1 MPAKDVYHETVKN
14 ALLKDGWNLTDDP
27 LRLQWGS
34 RDLYIDLGIAK
45 LVGAESNGK
54 KVAVEIK
61 SFLGASPV
69 ADLENALGQYILY
82 HDILER
88 LEPDRILYL
97 AIRTATYRALFTEP
111 IGAILLENKR
121 MRLLVF
127 DQKNEVI
134 VQWID

>member
-97 AIRTATYRALFTEP
+97 AIRKATYRALFTEP

-127 DQKNEVI
+127 DQKHEVI